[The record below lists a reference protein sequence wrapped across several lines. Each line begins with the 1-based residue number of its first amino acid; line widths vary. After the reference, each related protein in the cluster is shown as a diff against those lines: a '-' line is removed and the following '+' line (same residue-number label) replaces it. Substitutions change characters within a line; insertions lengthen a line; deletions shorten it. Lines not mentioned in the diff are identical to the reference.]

1 MGLILIINNM
11 NWTFIYNE
19 TLQWVIDGVNVTFTT
34 LHNIDKIEEVY
45 YLWAVYRDV
54 SFVGNVV
61 IFATAPIAWTSS
73 PTIDYFKEELSPL
86 TPSSDV
92 TFLEVQNDIYEKI
105 YWQTIAEWADTTGP
119 FKLTQI
125 KMNINNGLNRIKN
138 LRTYKDKVFS
148 YSFNKAKDL
157 SAIWYNASYVEVWTG
172 ITNIPASWLYILK
185 DSIPVT
191 YTSYASWRL
200 NWTVGVI
207 YENADKVI
215 LWYKIPS
222 WVKKVSEV
230 IVNWCPLEYIDTRE
244 FSIGYSNKYT
254 IIKVSNWDEYIFL
267 PYSVETDVIVTVK
280 YIPTTTT
287 LVDNSD
293 IVDIEREYFEIL
305 SYYTLY
311 KMYRDRE
318 DDRWQYAYDDYE
330 KLLREYKSYKSRA
343 VDWINNTMKSN
354 ILTDF

>member
-1 MGLILIINNM
+1 MA

-19 TLQWVIDGVNVTFTT
+19 ILSWTIDGVNKDFTT
-34 LHNIDKIEEVY
+34 AYDIDKIEEVY
-45 YLWAVYRDV
+45 FLWAPYRDI
-54 SFVGNVV
+54 SFVDNIVT
-61 IFATAPIAWTSS
+61 FTDAPPLWSDA
-73 PTIDYFKEELSPL
+73 PTIDYFKVDIVPP

-105 YWQTIAEWADTTGP
+105 YWQTIAWWADTTGP
-119 FKLTQI
+119 YKLTQI

-138 LRTYKDKVFS
+138 LRTYKDKIFS

-157 SAIWYNASYVEVWTG
+157 TAIWYNASYTEVWTW

-185 DSIPVT
+185 DSIPVA
-191 YTSYASWRL
+191 YTSYSSWRL
-200 NWTVGVI
+200 NWTVWII
-207 YENADKVI
+207 YENADKVLI
-215 LWYKIPS
+215 WYKIPS

-230 IVNWCPLEYIDTRE
+230 LFNWFPLEYIDTRE
-244 FSIGYSNKYT
+244 FSIWYSDKYT
-254 IIKVSNWDEYIFL
+254 IIRTSAWEEFIFL
-267 PYSVETDVIVTVK
+267 PYNTDTNIIVTVK

-287 LVDNSD
+287 LVNDAD
-293 IVDIEREYFEIL
+293 IVDIDREYFEIL

-318 DDRWQYAYDDYE
+318 DDRWQYAYDDYT

-343 VDWINNTMKSN
+343 VDWINNTIKTD